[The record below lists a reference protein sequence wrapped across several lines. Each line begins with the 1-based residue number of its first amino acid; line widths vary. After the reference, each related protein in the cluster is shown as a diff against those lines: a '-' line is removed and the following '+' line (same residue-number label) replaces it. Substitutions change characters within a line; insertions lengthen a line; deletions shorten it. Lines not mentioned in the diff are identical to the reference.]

1 MDEITIENKTT
12 DSTES
17 EEKTT
22 GRKRRVVTQE
32 RNDGQPKKK
41 PGPKPKALQEQKEIA
56 NEKPLNYDYVIKV
69 LDDAKKKIE
78 RKKAKSGMKEKKETK
93 FDTSFLSL
101 LIPGIF
107 LLILSIKIIFLFVS

>member
-1 MDEITIENKTT
+1 MSESIIETKTA
-12 DSTES
+12 DSNES
-17 EEKTT
+17 SEKTSQ
-22 GRKRRVVTQE
+22 RRRVVTQE

-78 RKKAKSGMKEKKETK
+78 RKKAKSGVKEKKETK
-93 FDTSFLSL
+93 FDSSFISFI
-101 LIPGIF
+101 IPGIF